1 MTVAI
6 NIYASGAAWL
16 STLCADIL
24 PSNGWV
30 VVRNT
35 PSEKVFQL
43 PNFAGFVAFI
53 VTGDIVEI
61 QAFKIFE
68 TNKTANAQAGAYS
81 YAYTPFLP
89 RFRTPSGSVKVWTLV
104 NSRRICGVIK
114 SGSTYYSFY
123 AGMILPFGSNRAYG
137 FPMFI
142 GGSGELGQS
151 KESAYPFMSGGN
163 QYSPKVYL
171 PSNSWQIVG
180 GNSGGQTSFTVD
192 FPYSYSFAYIHPF
205 DNKFSRLR
213 NKLDGSAVVYPS
225 LVVSSGRVTEFDD
238 LNSDDGRWLGYLDGV
253 FCIPQG
259 RAAESI
265 ITVDGEDYLIVP
277 NVKRLT
283 ETYGLRLT

>member
-163 QYSPKVYL
+163 QYS
-171 PSNSWQIVG
+171 QI
-180 GNSGGQTSFTVD
+180 
-192 FPYSYSFAYIHPF
+192 
-205 DNKFSRLR
+205 
-213 NKLDGSAVVYPS
+213 
-225 LVVSSGRVTEFDD
+225 
-238 LNSDDGRWLGYLDGV
+238 
-253 FCIPQG
+253 G
-259 RAAESI
+259 RAH
-265 ITVDGEDYLIVP
+265 V
-277 NVKRLT
+277 
-283 ETYGLRLT
+283 